1 MKNHFASDSTDVP
14 FTKDKLTAKNG
25 VTESFKIK
33 SSRAN
38 FRKQNRGKREFGK
51 ELQNREYQ
59 ESIIKNSKSPST
71 QASECEDSE
80 KPSIET
86 SSSITQE
93 DPQWV
98 LAYQKKIEDFLRKKE
113 KTHRVDPK
121 YLSLQKDINKKMR
134 GVLVDWLVDV
144 SAKFNLIPMTFFSAV
159 NLLDRYLERKQVKRQ
174 KLQLIGITCLMV
186 VSKFEEIYP
195 PSVNDYV
202 RVCDR
207 AYSQEEILD
216 AEADILQVIQFDL
229 AMTPSVVFFFQMK
242 QKLGLSPK
250 AECFGEYLLQTAL
263 IETSSLKFSN
273 NELAC
278 GAIFLVNKIFKCK
291 KTWET
296 DFKERMSS
304 STESKVKS
312 CAKELYNILT
322 LVSKS
327 ELTAVKRKF
336 STVTKYEVSKY
347 KIERASKKSST
358 KGSKQEA

>member
-51 ELQNREYQ
+51 VLQNREYQ

-216 AEADILQVIQFDL
+216 AEADILQVI
-229 AMTPSVVFFFQMK
+229 
-242 QKLGLSPK
+242 
-250 AECFGEYLLQTAL
+250 
-263 IETSSLKFSN
+263 
-273 NELAC
+273 
-278 GAIFLVNKIFKCK
+278 
-291 KTWET
+291 
-296 DFKERMSS
+296 
-304 STESKVKS
+304 
-312 CAKELYNILT
+312 
-322 LVSKS
+322 
-327 ELTAVKRKF
+327 
-336 STVTKYEVSKY
+336 
-347 KIERASKKSST
+347 
-358 KGSKQEA
+358 